1 MKSRKFT
8 LAIICLSICLGT
20 FVFVSNVDARGLLRS
35 REICWQVVRD
45 GELHFTL
52 RLAVTLT
59 GKRHFLLNG
68 YAIMAEDQAILP
80 YMATGEIV
88 DGQFLMTG
96 TTALS
101 QPEMMVQ
108 ATRTFTLDL
117 PSLNGTSESLLTIYN
132 KGYYEVSHQL
142 STGAVKR
149 IPCRCIEDD

>member
-1 MKSRKFT
+1 
-8 LAIICLSICLGT
+8 
-20 FVFVSNVDARGLLRS
+20 
-35 REICWQVVRD
+35 
-45 GELHFTL
+45 
-52 RLAVTLT
+52 
-59 GKRHFLLNG
+59 
-68 YAIMAEDQAILP
+68 MAEDQAILP

-101 QPEMMVQ
+101 QPQTMVQ

-132 KGYYEVSHQL
+132 KGYDEVSHQL